1 MIMRKLFIIIMCLII
16 SVSLVS
22 WVDPNSP
29 DDDPENTDVA
39 YELYTL
45 SVAKMNETDNYASK
59 TKYEMDMTIDGGGMS
74 MTSIMKMDSE
84 FRQYDRK
91 NKSFVG
97 LIDTEMSVSMPD
109 QSSETSSPMLL
120 TDFNI
125 FTAED
130 ILYFD
135 VTVSM
140 PGEDDENTK
149 NKAQLSEENYATL
162 DKKLFG
168 INSDYGFSLTEND
181 FEDVV
186 VNEQDG
192 VKYFTVKISGNTF
205 LDFLYPYVILEPGSL
220 AEEIYAE
227 LTYYVSAD
235 NYIQKITAELTS
247 DNFTLSYTS
256 EFTDFGKVEKT
267 VTPADAESYELVPFE
282 NIVAPINNTWHD
294 NFLII

>member
-1 MIMRKLFIIIMCLII
+1 MRKLFIIIMCLII

-22 WVDPNSP
+22 CVDPNSP

-74 MTSIMKMDSE
+74 ITSIMKMDSE

-120 TDFNI
+120 TEFNI

-135 VTVSM
+135 VTLSM

-282 NIVAPINNTWHD
+282 NIVAPINNT
-294 NFLII
+294 

>member
-1 MIMRKLFIIIMCLII
+1 MRKLFIIIMCLII
-16 SVSLVS
+16 SISLVS
-22 WVDPNSP
+22 CVDPNSP

-59 TKYEMDMTIDGGGMS
+59 TKYEMDMIIGGGGMS

-282 NIVAPINNTWHD
+282 NIVAPINNT
-294 NFLII
+294 

>member
-1 MIMRKLFIIIMCLII
+1 MRKLFIIIMCLII

-22 WVDPNSP
+22 CVDPNSP

-120 TDFNI
+120 TEFNI

-135 VTVSM
+135 LTLSM

-282 NIVAPINNTWHD
+282 NIVAPINNT
-294 NFLII
+294 

>member
-1 MIMRKLFIIIMCLII
+1 MRKLFIIIMCLII

-22 WVDPNSP
+22 CVDPNSP

-59 TKYEMDMTIDGGGMS
+59 TKYEMDMIIGGGGMS

-120 TDFNI
+120 TEFNI

-135 VTVSM
+135 VTLSM

-282 NIVAPINNTWHD
+282 NIVAPINNT
-294 NFLII
+294 

>member
-1 MIMRKLFIIIMCLII
+1 MRKLFIIIMCLII

-22 WVDPNSP
+22 CVDPNSP

-120 TDFNI
+120 TEFNI

-135 VTVSM
+135 LTLSM

-192 VKYFTVKISGNTF
+192 VKYFTVKLSGNTF

-282 NIVAPINNTWHD
+282 NIVAPINNT
-294 NFLII
+294 

>member
-1 MIMRKLFIIIMCLII
+1 MRKLFIIIMCLII

-22 WVDPNSP
+22 CVDPNSP

-181 FEDVV
+181 FEDVA

-282 NIVAPINNTWHD
+282 NIVAPINNT
-294 NFLII
+294 

>member
-1 MIMRKLFIIIMCLII
+1 MRKLFIIIMCLII
-16 SVSLVS
+16 SISLVS
-22 WVDPNSP
+22 CVDPNSP

-59 TKYEMDMTIDGGGMS
+59 TKYEMDMIIGGGGMS

-120 TDFNI
+120 TEFNI

-135 VTVSM
+135 VTLSM

-282 NIVAPINNTWHD
+282 DIVAPINNT
-294 NFLII
+294 

>member
-1 MIMRKLFIIIMCLII
+1 MRKLFIIIMCLII

-22 WVDPNSP
+22 CVDPNSP

-74 MTSIMKMDSE
+74 ITSIMKMDSE

-120 TDFNI
+120 TEFNI
-125 FTAED
+125 FTAKD

-135 VTVSM
+135 VTLSM

-282 NIVAPINNTWHD
+282 NIVAPINNT
-294 NFLII
+294 

>member
-1 MIMRKLFIIIMCLII
+1 MRKLFIIIMCLII

-22 WVDPNSP
+22 CVDPNSP

-120 TDFNI
+120 TEFNI

-192 VKYFTVKISGNTF
+192 VKYFTVEISGNTF

-282 NIVAPINNTWHD
+282 NIVAPINNT
-294 NFLII
+294 

>member
-1 MIMRKLFIIIMCLII
+1 MRKLFIIIMCLII

-22 WVDPNSP
+22 CVDPNSP

-120 TDFNI
+120 TEFNI
-125 FTAED
+125 FTAKD

-135 VTVSM
+135 VTLSM

-162 DKKLFG
+162 DEKLFG
-168 INSDYGFSLTEND
+168 INSDYEFSLTEND

-282 NIVAPINNTWHD
+282 NIVAPINNT
-294 NFLII
+294 

>member
-1 MIMRKLFIIIMCLII
+1 MRKLFIIIMCLII
-16 SVSLVS
+16 SISLVS
-22 WVDPNSP
+22 CVDPNSP

-59 TKYEMDMTIDGGGMS
+59 TKYEMDMIIGGGGMS

-120 TDFNI
+120 TEFNI

-135 VTVSM
+135 LTLSM

-282 NIVAPINNTWHD
+282 NIVAPINNT
-294 NFLII
+294 

>member
-1 MIMRKLFIIIMCLII
+1 MRKLFIIIMCLII
-16 SVSLVS
+16 SISLVS
-22 WVDPNSP
+22 CVDPNSP

-59 TKYEMDMTIDGGGMS
+59 TKYEMDMIIGGGGMS

-120 TDFNI
+120 TEFNI
-125 FTAED
+125 FTAKD

-135 VTVSM
+135 VTLSM

-162 DKKLFG
+162 DEKLFG

-282 NIVAPINNTWHD
+282 NIVAPINNT
-294 NFLII
+294 

>member
-1 MIMRKLFIIIMCLII
+1 MRKLFIIIMCLII

-22 WVDPNSP
+22 CVDPNSP

-135 VTVSM
+135 LTLSM

-282 NIVAPINNTWHD
+282 NIVAPINNT
-294 NFLII
+294 

>member
-1 MIMRKLFIIIMCLII
+1 MRKLFIIIMCLII

-22 WVDPNSP
+22 CVDPNSP

-120 TDFNI
+120 TEFNI

-135 VTVSM
+135 VTLSM

-247 DNFTLSYTS
+247 DNFTLSYIS

-282 NIVAPINNTWHD
+282 NIVAPINNT
-294 NFLII
+294 

>member
-1 MIMRKLFIIIMCLII
+1 MRKLFIIIMCLII

-22 WVDPNSP
+22 CVDPNSP

-120 TDFNI
+120 TEFNI

-135 VTVSM
+135 VTLSM

-192 VKYFTVKISGNTF
+192 VKYFTVKLSGNTLLENLF
-205 LDFLYPYVILEPGSL
+205 PYVILEPGSL

-282 NIVAPINNTWHD
+282 NIVAPINNT
-294 NFLII
+294 

>member
-1 MIMRKLFIIIMCLII
+1 MRKLFIIIMCLII
-16 SVSLVS
+16 SISLVS
-22 WVDPNSP
+22 CVDPNSP

-120 TDFNI
+120 TEFNI
-125 FTAED
+125 FTAKD

-135 VTVSM
+135 VTLSM

-162 DKKLFG
+162 DEKLFG
-168 INSDYGFSLTEND
+168 FNSDYGFSLTEND
-181 FEDVV
+181 FEDVA

-282 NIVAPINNTWHD
+282 NIVAPINNT
-294 NFLII
+294 

>member
-1 MIMRKLFIIIMCLII
+1 MRKLFIIIMCLII

-22 WVDPNSP
+22 CVDPNSP

-120 TDFNI
+120 TEFNI

-181 FEDVV
+181 FEDVA

-282 NIVAPINNTWHD
+282 NIVAPINNT
-294 NFLII
+294 

>member
-1 MIMRKLFIIIMCLII
+1 MRKLFIIIMCLII

-22 WVDPNSP
+22 CVDPNSP

-192 VKYFTVKISGNTF
+192 VKYFTVKLSGNTF

-282 NIVAPINNTWHD
+282 NIVAPINNT
-294 NFLII
+294 

>member
-1 MIMRKLFIIIMCLII
+1 MRKLFIIIMCLII

-22 WVDPNSP
+22 CVDPNSP

-120 TDFNI
+120 TEFNI

-135 VTVSM
+135 VTLSM

-168 INSDYGFSLTEND
+168 FNSDYGFSLTEND
-181 FEDVV
+181 FEDVA

-282 NIVAPINNTWHD
+282 NIVAPINNT
-294 NFLII
+294 

>member
-1 MIMRKLFIIIMCLII
+1 MRKLFIIIMCLII

-22 WVDPNSP
+22 CVDPNSP

-120 TDFNI
+120 TEFNI

-162 DKKLFG
+162 DEKLFG
-168 INSDYGFSLTEND
+168 FNSDYGFSLTEND

-282 NIVAPINNTWHD
+282 NIVAPINNT
-294 NFLII
+294 

>member
-1 MIMRKLFIIIMCLII
+1 MRKLFIIIMCLII

-22 WVDPNSP
+22 CVDPNSP

-97 LIDTEMSVSMPD
+97 LIDTEMLVSMPD

-120 TDFNI
+120 TEFNI
-125 FTAED
+125 FTAKD

-135 VTVSM
+135 VTLSM

-282 NIVAPINNTWHD
+282 NIVAPINNT
-294 NFLII
+294 

>member
-1 MIMRKLFIIIMCLII
+1 MRKLFIIIMCLII

-22 WVDPNSP
+22 CVDPNSP

-125 FTAED
+125 FTADD

-135 VTVSM
+135 VTVRM
-140 PGEDDENTK
+140 PGEDEDNPK

-282 NIVAPINNTWHD
+282 NIVAPINNT
-294 NFLII
+294 

>member
-1 MIMRKLFIIIMCLII
+1 MRKLFIIIMCLII

-22 WVDPNSP
+22 CVDPNSP

-120 TDFNI
+120 TEFNI

-282 NIVAPINNTWHD
+282 NIVAPINNT
-294 NFLII
+294 

>member
-1 MIMRKLFIIIMCLII
+1 MRKLFIIIMCLII

-22 WVDPNSP
+22 CVDPNSP

-192 VKYFTVKISGNTF
+192 VKYFTVKLSGNTF

-227 LTYYVSAD
+227 LTYYISAD

-282 NIVAPINNTWHD
+282 NIVAPINNT
-294 NFLII
+294 

>member
-1 MIMRKLFIIIMCLII
+1 
-16 SVSLVS
+16 
-22 WVDPNSP
+22 
-29 DDDPENTDVA
+29 
-39 YELYTL
+39 
-45 SVAKMNETDNYASK
+45 MNETDNYASK

-120 TDFNI
+120 TEFNI

-135 VTVSM
+135 VTLSM

-282 NIVAPINNTWHD
+282 NIVAPINNT
-294 NFLII
+294 

>member
-1 MIMRKLFIIIMCLII
+1 MRKLFIIIMCLII

-22 WVDPNSP
+22 CVDPNSP

-109 QSSETSSPMLL
+109 QSSETSSPVLL
-120 TDFNI
+120 TEFNI

-135 VTVSM
+135 VTLSM

-227 LTYYVSAD
+227 LTYCVSAD

-282 NIVAPINNTWHD
+282 NIVAPINNT
-294 NFLII
+294 

>member
-1 MIMRKLFIIIMCLII
+1 MRKLFIIIMCLII
-16 SVSLVS
+16 SISLVS
-22 WVDPNSP
+22 CVDPNSP

-59 TKYEMDMTIDGGGMS
+59 TKYEMDMIIGGGGMS

-135 VTVSM
+135 VTLSM

-247 DNFTLSYTS
+247 DNFTLSYIS

-282 NIVAPINNTWHD
+282 NIVAPINNT
-294 NFLII
+294 

>member
-1 MIMRKLFIIIMCLII
+1 MRKLFIIIMCLII
-16 SVSLVS
+16 SISLVS
-22 WVDPNSP
+22 CVDPNSP

-59 TKYEMDMTIDGGGMS
+59 TKYEMDMTIGGGGMS

-120 TDFNI
+120 TEFNI
-125 FTAED
+125 FTAKD

-135 VTVSM
+135 VTLSM

-162 DKKLFG
+162 DEKLFG
-168 INSDYGFSLTEND
+168 FNSDYGFSLTEND
-181 FEDVV
+181 FEDVA

-282 NIVAPINNTWHD
+282 NIVAPINNT
-294 NFLII
+294 

>member
-1 MIMRKLFIIIMCLII
+1 MRKLFIIIMCLII

-22 WVDPNSP
+22 CVDPNSP

-97 LIDTEMSVSMPD
+97 LIDAEISVSMPD

-181 FEDVV
+181 FEDVA

-282 NIVAPINNTWHD
+282 NIVAPINNT
-294 NFLII
+294 

>member
-1 MIMRKLFIIIMCLII
+1 MRKLFIIIMCLII

-22 WVDPNSP
+22 CVDPNSP

-120 TDFNI
+120 TEFNI

-130 ILYFD
+130 FLYFD

-282 NIVAPINNTWHD
+282 NIVAPINNT
-294 NFLII
+294 

>member
-1 MIMRKLFIIIMCLII
+1 MRKLFIIIMCLII

-22 WVDPNSP
+22 CVDPNSP

-125 FTAED
+125 FTAKD

-135 VTVSM
+135 VTLSM

-282 NIVAPINNTWHD
+282 NIVAPINNT
-294 NFLII
+294 

>member
-1 MIMRKLFIIIMCLII
+1 MRKLFIIIMCLII

-22 WVDPNSP
+22 CVDPNSP

-74 MTSIMKMDSE
+74 ITSIMKMDSE

-120 TDFNI
+120 TEFNI

-282 NIVAPINNTWHD
+282 NIVAPINNT
-294 NFLII
+294 

>member
-1 MIMRKLFIIIMCLII
+1 MRKLFIIIMCLII
-16 SVSLVS
+16 SISLVS
-22 WVDPNSP
+22 CVDPNSP

-59 TKYEMDMTIDGGGMS
+59 TKYEMDMIIGGGGMS

-120 TDFNI
+120 TEFNI

-135 VTVSM
+135 LTLSM

-192 VKYFTVKISGNTF
+192 VKYFTVKLSGNTF

-282 NIVAPINNTWHD
+282 NIVAPINNT
-294 NFLII
+294 

>member
-1 MIMRKLFIIIMCLII
+1 MRKLFIIIMCLII

-22 WVDPNSP
+22 CVDPNSP

-109 QSSETSSPMLL
+109 QPSETSSPMLL
-120 TDFNI
+120 TEFNI
-125 FTAED
+125 FTAKD

-135 VTVSM
+135 VTLSM

-282 NIVAPINNTWHD
+282 NIVAPINNT
-294 NFLII
+294 

>member
-1 MIMRKLFIIIMCLII
+1 MRKLFIIIMCLII

-22 WVDPNSP
+22 CVDPNSP

-120 TDFNI
+120 TEFNI

-135 VTVSM
+135 VTLSM

-192 VKYFTVKISGNTF
+192 VKYFTVKISGTTF

-282 NIVAPINNTWHD
+282 NIVAPINNT
-294 NFLII
+294 

>member
-1 MIMRKLFIIIMCLII
+1 MRKLFIIIMCLII

-22 WVDPNSP
+22 CVDPNSP

-74 MTSIMKMDSE
+74 ITSIMKMDSE

-120 TDFNI
+120 TEFNI
-125 FTAED
+125 FTAKD

-135 VTVSM
+135 VTLSM

-247 DNFTLSYTS
+247 DNFTLSYIS

-282 NIVAPINNTWHD
+282 NIVAPINNT
-294 NFLII
+294 

>member
-1 MIMRKLFIIIMCLII
+1 MRKLFIIIMCLII

-22 WVDPNSP
+22 CVDPNSP

-120 TDFNI
+120 TEFNI

-267 VTPADAESYELVPFE
+267 VTPADAESYELVSFE
-282 NIVAPINNTWHD
+282 NIVAPINNT
-294 NFLII
+294 

>member
-1 MIMRKLFIIIMCLII
+1 MRKLFIIIMCLII
-16 SVSLVS
+16 SISLVS
-22 WVDPNSP
+22 CVDPNSP

-59 TKYEMDMTIDGGGMS
+59 TKYEMDMIIGGGGMS

-120 TDFNI
+120 TEFNI

-135 VTVSM
+135 VTLSM

-282 NIVAPINNTWHD
+282 NIVAPINNT
-294 NFLII
+294 

>member
-1 MIMRKLFIIIMCLII
+1 MRKLFIIIMCLII
-16 SVSLVS
+16 SISLVS
-22 WVDPNSP
+22 CVDPNSP

-120 TDFNI
+120 TEFNI

-282 NIVAPINNTWHD
+282 NIVAPINNT
-294 NFLII
+294 

>member
-1 MIMRKLFIIIMCLII
+1 MRKLFIIIMCLII

-22 WVDPNSP
+22 CVDPNSP

-97 LIDTEMSVSMPD
+97 LIDAEISVSMPD

-120 TDFNI
+120 TEFNI
-125 FTAED
+125 FTAKD

-135 VTVSM
+135 VTLSM

-162 DKKLFG
+162 DEKLFG

-267 VTPADAESYELVPFE
+267 VTPADAESYELVRFE
-282 NIVAPINNTWHD
+282 NIVAPINNT
-294 NFLII
+294 